1 MSRRHKRRKPMAEIN
16 VVPYIDVMLVLLI
29 IFMVTAP
36 MLMQGVKVELPK
48 AAAIPV
54 GKQTDDP
61 LIVSIK
67 ADGSY
72 YLNLGKD
79 KQNSLSLA
87 LVQDK
92 VSKIIRRKPDTTV
105 LVWGDKSV
113 AYGNV
118 VELMAALQSAGAP
131 AVGLVTENPEPIM
144 YKSLTLPLLA
154 TILLHGVFLALILV
168 DMPKSQPMV
177 KRATSEY
184 IRAELVTLEKPKVIP
199 KPKKVMQKKGPT
211 QPNKKLL
218 CKRKKSS

>member
-29 IFMVTAP
+29 VFMVTAP

-48 AAAIPV
+48 AVAIPI
-54 GKQTDDP
+54 GKQTDEP
-61 LIVSIK
+61 LIVSVK

-79 KQNSLSLA
+79 EEKSRSLGV
-87 LVQDK
+87 VQDK

-113 AYGNV
+113 PYGKV

-131 AVGLVTENPEPIM
+131 AVGLVTENP
-144 YKSLTLPLLA
+144 
-154 TILLHGVFLALILV
+154 
-168 DMPKSQPMV
+168 
-177 KRATSEY
+177 
-184 IRAELVTLEKPKVIP
+184 
-199 KPKKVMQKKGPT
+199 
-211 QPNKKLL
+211 
-218 CKRKKSS
+218 